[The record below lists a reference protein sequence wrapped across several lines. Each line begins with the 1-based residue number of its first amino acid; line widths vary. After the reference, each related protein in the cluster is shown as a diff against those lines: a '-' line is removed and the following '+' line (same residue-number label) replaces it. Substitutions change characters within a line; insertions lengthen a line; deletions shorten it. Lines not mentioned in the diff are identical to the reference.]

1 MNKSFQRHPSVK
13 LIYEN
18 YNVTKENPLKKL
30 FELLLQL
37 SIILGVIYFL
47 VFTTS
52 GIIIKNMS
60 NEQQIVLEEVLATQ
74 TKVKAISKLDK
85 DIEERLEKIKNS
97 IVAWDTTYPS
107 RSSQKIKLVAS
118 KHLNAFCLP
127 NGDIYITTKLY
138 DKLTDDEALTFV
150 VAHEMGHY
158 KNRDHLMRL
167 RKNLATGAIMAI
179 LIIANPDAESFSN
192 FLESGI
198 DVAGMKNSRFKEFRA
213 DRYAGNALIGI
224 YGTTDGAIKA
234 LEILDSESNSYDFDI
249 LSTHPATE
257 RRIKQ
262 IKKLNTSV
270 DSK

>member
-47 VFTTS
+47 VFTVS

-85 DIEERLEKIKNS
+85 EIDERLVKIRNS
-97 IVAWDTTYPS
+97 IVAWDTTYPA
-107 RSSQKIKLVAS
+107 RSSQKIKLVVS

-138 DKLTDDEALTFV
+138 EKLTNDEALTFV
-150 VAHEMGHY
+150 IAHEMGHY

-167 RKNLATGAIMAI
+167 RKNLATSAIMAI
-179 LIIANPDAESFSN
+179 LIIANPDSDSFLD

-198 DVAGMKNSRFKEFRA
+198 DVAGMKNSRYKEFRA

-234 LEILDSESNSYDFDI
+234 LEILASEGGSSEFDI
-249 LSTHPATE
+249 LFTHPAIE
-257 RRIKQ
+257 RRIKK
-262 IKKLNTSV
+262 IKSLTN
-270 DSK
+270 